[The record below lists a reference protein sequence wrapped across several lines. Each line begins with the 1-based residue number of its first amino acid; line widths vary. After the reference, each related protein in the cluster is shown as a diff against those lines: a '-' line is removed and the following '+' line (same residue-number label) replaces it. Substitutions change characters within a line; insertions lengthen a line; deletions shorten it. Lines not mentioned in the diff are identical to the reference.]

1 MDDLRKALFQDRRS
15 IRSFESRQI
24 SSTDLHELCSAA
36 QLAASAMNEQAWFFV
51 IVQKEE
57 VIKEIAV
64 LATGIEES
72 PYYNAPTVIVAFA
85 KDDAIAPVEDCVLAM
100 SNMMY
105 AAVLNDL
112 GTCWIHATKNVFNN
126 PKYAA
131 LKKACGVPEGYTC
144 IGSLAVG
151 YPSGKLPEVKSRKQN
166 VFSVIR

>member
-24 SSTDLHELCSAA
+24 SSTDLHDLCNAA
-36 QLAASAMNEQAWFFV
+36 QLAASAMNEQAWYFV
-51 IVQKEE
+51 VIQKED
-57 VIKEIAV
+57 ILKEIAL
-64 LATGIEES
+64 LATGSEED

-85 KDDAIAPVEDCVLAM
+85 KEDAIAPVEDCVLAI

-112 GTCWIHATKNVFNN
+112 GTCWVHATKDVFNN
-126 PKYAA
+126 PKYGA
-131 LKKACGVPEGYTC
+131 LKNACGVPEGYTC

-151 YPSGKLPEVKSRKQN
+151 YPLGIIPEAKPRKQN